1 MKLKGKTSL
10 AYRKQ
15 DGYKDI
21 EIYENYFL
29 LHKSV
34 IATFESTFIPHLYNE
49 FCAYLEHKFEEKW
62 TWDADTKIKAQGLY
76 APCSS
81 FEHMLLFLFFLMV

>member
-49 FCAYLEHKFEEKW
+49 FYAYLEHKFEEKW
-62 TWDADTKIKAQGLY
+62 TWDVIRKSKHRD
-76 APCSS
+76 
-81 FEHMLLFLFFLMV
+81 FMLLAHRLNTCCFFCSF